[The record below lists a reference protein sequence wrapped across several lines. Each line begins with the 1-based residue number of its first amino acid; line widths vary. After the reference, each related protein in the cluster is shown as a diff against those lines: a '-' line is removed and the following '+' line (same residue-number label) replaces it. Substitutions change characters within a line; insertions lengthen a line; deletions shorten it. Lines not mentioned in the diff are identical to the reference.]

1 MDGGCDPLRGRGVA
15 RPIEKYLIGAFQVG
29 RLVRERAGA
38 ELRRLTGK
46 ARSGGR
52 SELLADGLGFDSL
65 HVAGSRLGL
74 VHAL

>member
-1 MDGGCDPLRGRGVA
+1 MSCLATDTTESQDEA
-15 RPIEKYLIGAFQVG
+15 IQVG
-29 RLVRERAGA
+29 RLVREWAGA

-52 SELLADGLGFDSL
+52 SELLAEGRGFDSL